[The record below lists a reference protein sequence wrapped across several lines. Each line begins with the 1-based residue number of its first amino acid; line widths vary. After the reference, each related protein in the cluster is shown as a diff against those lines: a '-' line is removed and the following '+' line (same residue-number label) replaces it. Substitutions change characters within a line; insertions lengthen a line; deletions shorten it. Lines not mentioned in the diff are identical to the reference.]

1 MIAPSAD
8 DRRYNRGMSQVTVR
22 LPTALQ
28 PFADGAKE
36 IQVTAATVAEALAAA
51 DGGRGTLIAHLL
63 TPDGAQ
69 RPLVNLFLGESDI
82 RSLDGL
88 NSTLRDGDV
97 IMIVAAVAGG

>member
-1 MIAPSAD
+1 
-8 DRRYNRGMSQVTVR
+8 MSQVTVR

-36 IQVTAATVAEALAAA
+36 IHVTAATVVEALAAA
-51 DGGRGTLIAHLL
+51 DGGRGTLMTHVL

-88 NSTLRDGDV
+88 NSELHDGDV
-97 IMIVAAVAGG
+97 IMVVAAVAGG

>member
-1 MIAPSAD
+1 
-8 DRRYNRGMSQVTVR
+8 MSQVTVR

-28 PFADGAKE
+28 PLADGAKE

-51 DGGRGTLIAHLL
+51 DGGRGRLMTHVLS
-63 TPDGAQ
+63 PDGDP
-69 RPLVNLFLGESDI
+69 RPLVKLFLGEADI

-88 NSTLRDGDV
+88 DSRVSDGDV